1 MNQPCGCCEGVHAAT
16 PATRFNRSGLS
27 ALRYRVGTYGSF
39 FAGMQAR
46 LSSADYPELA
56 PLTVRTPDDPAIA
69 LLDAWACAADV
80 LTFYQERIA
89 NEGYLR
95 TATERRSVLE
105 LARLVGYRLRPGVA
119 ASVHLAYSVDRNAG
133 PTSVPRG
140 ARANSIPAPGE
151 QMQVFETSEALPAR
165 HDWNLLRPRSARPH
179 TRETIDKLQHL
190 YLKGT
195 ATNLKPNDILL
206 VHFGDGARYPS
217 AVRAVTVTPDAQA
230 DRTLLTLVPVSVAA
244 PAVARTAAQLKAAND
259 RRAAQYQELETIAT
273 ALFDDLP
280 KAGAGMGALLGR
292 IKLALEALMEGA
304 NNADAAPATLAAKAQ
319 TAFQHELARARLR
332 KAPDALLEW
341 LEKGA
346 TALAQM
352 HASFIDAP
360 AMPDASLRTMMAAP
374 TASTKPS
381 LQIDTEGFKRFVDA
395 LKVPPSLP
403 PASSRKLQRDA
414 KATFAAHAD
423 IYPRVLAALLPA
435 VGAQL
440 YAGLGTLGASDG
452 GIRVYALRRS
462 APMFGHNAQPVP
474 VIGIEGS
481 GSGVVEPAL
490 AGAADVADLDAAYER
505 IVPASYALIERSGSA
520 AVVAAI
526 TAVEPIS
533 VARYGMAGRV
543 TRLKLD
549 QPWLSDA
556 DDTTDLSALRAATVH
571 AQAELLEL
579 AEEPITEP
587 VAGNDIE
594 LDTLVDGLESGRWL
608 IISGER
614 LIGGTEGVM
623 GAELLMLA
631 GVSGSEPRVGAT
643 PHTRL
648 RLGVIGSSN
657 GLAYQYKRDTV
668 TIYANVVHATHGE
681 TRNEVMGSGDAATP
695 LQRFTL
701 KQPPLTY
708 VSAPTTSGVASTLQ
722 VRVNDMLWHEAPGVT
737 DLVPGQR
744 AYVTSTDDEGK
755 TSVTFGDGVF
765 GARLPTAP
773 ENVRARYRNGIGKGG
788 NVAAGQISL
797 LADKPLGVSA
807 VVNPIRASGG
817 ADREARDLARRNAPL
832 AVTALDRLVSTQ
844 DYADFARLFGGVG
857 KAAASRLA
865 TPGGQT
871 VVVTIAGVDD
881 SPVDATSD
889 LMRNL
894 GTALRR
900 FGDAFVPVVLRVRE
914 ALALVIEAKVKVL
927 PDYDW
932 EFVEPAVRAALLDA
946 FGFDKREL
954 GQGVRASAVLATIQR
969 VRGVDYVDLERLAAI
984 SADNAV
990 AAFVD
995 PDNNNQLGD
1004 VHGKPAAIVDGQVRQ
1019 AQLVYLQPQVRDT
1032 LILNEVTS

>member
-1 MNQPCGCCEGVHAAT
+1 MSRPCGCCEGVHVVT
-16 PATRFNRSGLS
+16 PAARYNRPGLS
-27 ALRYRVGTYGSF
+27 ALSYRAGTYASF
-39 FAGMQAR
+39 MASMQAR
-46 LSSADYPELA
+46 LSSQDYPALA
-56 PLTVRTPDDPAIA
+56 PLTVRTHDDAAIA

-89 NEGYLR
+89 SEGYLR
-95 TATERRSVLE
+95 TATERRSILE
-105 LARLVGYRLRPGVA
+105 LARLVGYQLRPGVA
-119 ASVHLAYSVDRNAG
+119 ASVHLAYTVDRNAA
-133 PTSVPRG
+133 PASVPRG

-165 HDWNLLRPRSARPH
+165 HDWNVLRPRASRPH
-179 TRETIDKLQHL
+179 ARETIEKLRQL

-206 VHFGDGARYPS
+206 VHFGDGATYPS
-217 AVRAVTVTPDAQA
+217 AVRAVTVAPDAKA
-230 DRTLLTLVPVSVAA
+230 DRTLLTLAPVSVAA
-244 PAVARTAAQLKAAND
+244 PAVARTAAQLKAASD

-273 ALFDDLP
+273 ALFDGIP

-292 IKLALEALMEGA
+292 IKLALEVLMEGA
-304 NNADAAPATLAAKAQ
+304 NNADAAPASLAAKAQ

-332 KAPDALLEW
+332 KAPDALLDW
-341 LEKGA
+341 LEKGG
-346 TALAQM
+346 TSLAQL
-352 HASFIDAP
+352 HASFVDAP
-360 AMPDASLRTMMAAP
+360 AVPDAALKSAI
-374 TASTKPS
+374 STGSALGTQPS
-381 LQIDTEGFKRFVDA
+381 MQVDSAGFKRFVEA

-440 YAGLGTLGASDG
+440 YAGLGTIGRSDG
-452 GIRVYALRRS
+452 AIKVYALRRS

-474 VIGIEGS
+474 VIGIEGTVS
-481 GSGVVEPAL
+481 AVEPAL
-490 AGAADVADLDAAYER
+490 VGAHDVAELDAAYER
-505 IVPASYALIERSGSA
+505 IVAGSYALVERSGAA

-526 TAVEPIS
+526 TAVEPVS
-533 VARYGMAGRV
+533 VAKYGMAGRV

-549 QPWLSDA
+549 QPWLTDA
-556 DDTTDLSALRAATVH
+556 DDTNDLSALRAATVH

-579 AEEPITEP
+579 AEEPIDEP
-587 VAGNDIE
+587 VGGNDIE

-614 LIGGTEGVM
+614 IIGGTAGVM

-631 GVSGSEPRVGAT
+631 GVTGTEPRVGDT

-648 RLGVIGSSN
+648 RLGVLGSTD

-668 TIYANVVHATHGE
+668 SIYANVVHATHGE
-681 TRNEVMGSGDAATP
+681 TRNEVLGSGDAATP

-701 KQPPLTY
+701 KQPPLTF
-708 VSAPTTSGVASTLQ
+708 VSAPTPSGVASTLQ
-722 VRVNDMLWHEAPGVT
+722 VRVNEMLWHEAASVT
-737 DLVPGQR
+737 DLAPTQR
-744 AYVTSTDDEGK
+744 GYVTATDDEGK
-755 TSVTFGDGVF
+755 TSVIFGDGVF

-817 ADREARDLARRNAPL
+817 ADREARDQARRNAPL

-857 KAAASRLA
+857 KAAASRLPTSA
-865 TPGGQT
+865 GQT
-871 VVVTIAGVDD
+871 VVVTIAGADD
-881 SPVDATSD
+881 IPIDATSD

-894 GTALRR
+894 NAALRR
-900 FGDAFVPVVLRVRE
+900 FGDAFVPVVLRTRE
-914 ALALVIEAKVKVL
+914 SLALVIEAKVKVL

-932 EFVEPAVRAALLDA
+932 EFVEPAVRAALLYA
-946 FGFDKREL
+946 FGFEQREL
-954 GQGVRASAVLATIQR
+954 GQGVRASEVLATIQR
-969 VRGVDYVDLERLAAI
+969 VRGVDYVDLDRLAVV
-984 SADNAV
+984 SADSAI

-995 PDNNNQLGD
+995 PDDDNQMGD
-1004 VHGKPAAIVDGQVRQ
+1004 VHGQPASIVDGQVRE
-1019 AQLVYLQPQVRDT
+1019 AQLIYLQPQVRDT